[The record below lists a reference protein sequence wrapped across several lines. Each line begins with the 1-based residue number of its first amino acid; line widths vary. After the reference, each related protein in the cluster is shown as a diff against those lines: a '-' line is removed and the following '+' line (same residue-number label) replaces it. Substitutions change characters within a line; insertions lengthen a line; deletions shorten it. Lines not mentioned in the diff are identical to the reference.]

1 MHCHPEEDP
10 RQAHG
15 QGLHHAPL
23 QHHGHDSVCIVTQKK
38 IPDKL
43 MDKDFTTHL
52 YNITDTTAY
61 ALSPR
66 RRSPTSSWTRT
77 SPRTFT
83 TSRRTSAVSP
93 RGCRLTHARSSIGP
107 ANWLPSSET

>member
-83 TSRRTSAVSP
+83 TSRTRQRMHCHPEEDP
-93 RGCRLTHARSSIGP
+93 RQAHGQGLHHAP
-107 ANWLPSSET
+107 LQHH